1 MFSFHSNSYYFK
13 KQNRKVG
20 CQMSYH
26 KQMSKVLELQGMTK
40 TAAQGGLTSNL
51 SFICKEKS
59 TISVFTCLP
68 GQQ

>member
-1 MFSFHSNSYYFK
+1 
-13 KQNRKVG
+13 
-20 CQMSYH
+20 MSYN
-26 KQMSKVLELQGMTK
+26 KQMSKVLELQGMTQTK
-40 TAAQGGLTSNL
+40 GLSGLTSNL